1 MKIFKILVLLVL
13 IFGIFCTGCT
23 DVQKK
28 FSRDINKTNN
38 AIFTPSIKAFNSA
51 LSLDAEGVKS
61 NAVKLSQ
68 GMQKKQNTTLKE
80 FHSCYLSAYG
90 KYSWSV
96 SLIND

>member
-68 GMQKKQNTTLKE
+68 GMQKKQNTTHQRVPFMLPFGLRKV
-80 FHSCYLSAYG
+80 APG
-90 KYSWSV
+90 ASV
-96 SLIND
+96 